1 MGRQDAC
8 GRQAIAYS
16 DRVRGRRLRDAKSR
30 RKIRRRTGTATNR
43 RAPVALKQAP
53 LASTPP
59 SGARKLQQMDVIQ
72 YLTAAKTALEVIK
85 GAVTLLPK
93 GSKSEEAR
101 EQIERAEKALKASE
115 GAAAKA
121 LGYKICQ
128 CTFPP
133 QIMLWKEA
141 ERAHVCPNSTCG
153 RKVSKS
159 SSVVRVSR
167 RSSWMG

>member
-1 MGRQDAC
+1 MGCSVSLIVVPSGFKA
-8 GRQAIAYS
+8 
-16 DRVRGRRLRDAKSR
+16 RGTGARGQWSTTAKTLPDWPR
-30 RKIRRRTGTATNR
+30 YPTFIRRRRIARGNFQRMDIIHEVT
-43 RAPVALKQAP
+43 PF
-53 LASTPP
+53 LA
-59 SGARKLQQMDVIQ
+59 
-72 YLTAAKTALEVIK
+72 AAKTAIEVIK
-85 GAVTLLPK
+85 AAITLLPK
-93 GSKSEEAR
+93 GSKSEEAQ

-153 RKVSKS
+153 RKISKTS
-159 SSVVRVSR
+159 PVGTRVR
-167 RSSWMG
+167 RSSWMA

>member
-1 MGRQDAC
+1 
-8 GRQAIAYS
+8 
-16 DRVRGRRLRDAKSR
+16 
-30 RKIRRRTGTATNR
+30 
-43 RAPVALKQAP
+43 
-53 LASTPP
+53 
-59 SGARKLQQMDVIQ
+59 MDVIQ

-101 EQIERAEKALKASE
+101 EQIELAEKALKASE

-141 ERAHVCPNSTCG
+141 EGAHVCPNPTCG
-153 RKVSKS
+153 RRVSKS
-159 SSVVRVSR
+159 RTVIHRGAR
-167 RSSWMG
+167 RSSWMDG

>member
-53 LASTPP
+53 LASTPHL
-59 SGARKLQQMDVIQ
+59 AREKLQQMDVIQ

-85 GAVTLLPK
+85 REPLKL
-93 GSKSEEAR
+93 SKAR
-101 EQIERAEKALKASE
+101 SPFCRRA
-115 GAAAKA
+115 
-121 LGYKICQ
+121 
-128 CTFPP
+128 
-133 QIMLWKEA
+133 
-141 ERAHVCPNSTCG
+141 PNQ
-153 RKVSKS
+153 RKHGN
-159 SSVVRVSR
+159 
-167 RSSWMG
+167 RSSEQKRH

>member
-1 MGRQDAC
+1 
-8 GRQAIAYS
+8 
-16 DRVRGRRLRDAKSR
+16 
-30 RKIRRRTGTATNR
+30 
-43 RAPVALKQAP
+43 
-53 LASTPP
+53 
-59 SGARKLQQMDVIQ
+59 MDVIQ

-159 SSVVRVSR
+159 SPVVRVSR